1 MDIESN
7 NVKPDED
14 CAICGICLNDNYS
27 HKLNC
32 GHSFHYEC
40 LMKSFNC
47 SDKHISCPYCRKNCD
62 HLPLINGLRRVLP
75 GIHCKANVIHTYNIN
90 LKENYRKKCNHILK
104 RGKNKGNE
112 CGKNCKLGYYIC
124 NDHFKTK
131 I

>member
-1 MDIESN
+1 MDNLE
-7 NVKPDED
+7 ED
-14 CAICGICLNDNYS
+14 CAICGLTLNEKYS

-40 LMKSFNC
+40 LLKSFNC
-47 SDKHISCPYCRKNCD
+47 SDHRFCPYCRKKCEY
-62 HLPLINGLRRVLP
+62 LPLINGLKRVLP
-75 GIHCKANVIHTYNIN
+75 GIHCKSASVIHTYNIS
-90 LKENYRKKCNHILK
+90 LKENYSKKCNHILK